1 MLQGSV
7 KVSRQDASKNG
18 KSNAIIEQNASTDEV
33 SQAVTDENSVVPETS
48 SGVDGLNRS
57 STAQSSHELN
67 LSINSK
73 SFKVTASK
81 TFELADISKLFRDPL
96 T

>member
-7 KVSRQDASKNG
+7 KVSRQDASKSG
-18 KSNAIIEQNASTDEV
+18 KSNAIIEEDAFTDEL

-48 SGVDGLNRS
+48 PGVDGLDRS

-81 TFELADISKLFRDPL
+81 TFELADISKFSRHA
-96 T
+96 